1 MAKQRKTT
9 TRKRVRKTRKKQ
21 SKFSFFIFF
30 IIIIALIPA
39 GISIYFLSQKYFIV
53 EKSTYKKTEDQNNEL
68 MKKMRKMLDDERK
81 RIAQN
86 VQKVQPKIS
95 KEKEKPKTNIKKE
108 ENLSKKIV
116 ENSAF
121 EPKSTESLDYEK
133 SLKEANLKHK
143 EPKVEKKAY
152 KGKPKLA
159 IIIDDVS
166 FEYHLN
172 RIKKTGLKI
181 TPSFLPPNKI
191 HPDSAKIAEKTKFYM
206 VHLPL
211 EAISHNSPEYITL
224 KTTDSFDYI
233 EANIKKFKKLFPKAI
248 YYNNHTGSKFTAN
261 QEAMDKLY
269 RIFKEQNL
277 VFIDSKTTALSKA
290 ESLAKKYHIK
300 YHARDVF
307 LDNSLDLD
315 YIKNQLKLAVKIAKQ
330 KGYAIAIGHPHKNTL
345 KAIKNSK
352 KDILK
357 DVEVVYL
364 KDLK

>member
-1 MAKQRKTT
+1 MAKQRSTT
-9 TRKRVRKTRKKQ
+9 PKKRVRKTRKKQ

-39 GISIYFLSQKYFIV
+39 GVSIYFLSQKYFIV
-53 EKSTYKKTEDQNNEL
+53 EKTTYKQTEEQNNEL
-68 MKKMRKMLDDERK
+68 LKKMRKMLDDERK

-86 VQKVQPKIS
+86 VQKVQPKPI
-95 KEKEKPKTNIKKE
+95 KEKPKPSIKEK
-108 ENLSKKIV
+108 NSSKKPV

-143 EPKVEKKAY
+143 EPVVEKKSY

-159 IIIDDVS
+159 IVIDDVS
-166 FEYHLN
+166 FQFHLK

-181 TPSFLPPNKI
+181 TPSFLPPNKA
-191 HPDSAKIAEKTKFYM
+191 HPDSAKIAQKSKFYM

-224 KTTDSFDYI
+224 KTTDSYEYM
-233 EANIKKFKKLFPKAI
+233 EANIKKFKKLFPRAI

-261 QEAMDKLY
+261 LEAMDKLY
-269 RIFKEQNL
+269 KIFKEQKIIFL
-277 VFIDSKTTALSKA
+277 DSKTTALSKA
-290 ESLAKKYHIK
+290 EKLAKKYGIK
-300 YHARDVF
+300 YYARDVF
-307 LDNSLDLD
+307 LDNSLDLN
-315 YIKNQLKLAVKIAKQ
+315 YIKKQLSQAVNIAKR

-345 KAIKNSK
+345 KVITNSK

-364 KDLK
+364 KDLN